1 MKIIQKDQ
9 REEFKTKKY
18 QGPNNFV
25 SEEERFVS
33 LKQSF
38 FQSLLSTDTG
48 VATLIC
54 DRPHQNMLLA
64 CIPNR
69 LGSDETAT
77 KTVIFP
83 LRTVWTKNHEK
94 YGREFFFKMKK
105 REMFI
110 NV

>member
-1 MKIIQKDQ
+1 MKIIQKEQ
-9 REEFKTKKY
+9 REESKTKKY

-25 SEEERFVS
+25 GEEECFES
-33 LKQSF
+33 LQQSF

-48 VATLIC
+48 VATLVY

-69 LGSDETAT
+69 LGSETAT

-83 LRTVWTKNHEK
+83 LRTVRTKNHEK
-94 YGREFFFKMKK
+94 LNSGQFFFFLPK
-105 REMFI
+105 
-110 NV
+110 

>member
-1 MKIIQKDQ
+1 MKIIQKEQ
-9 REEFKTKKY
+9 REGFKTKKY

-25 SEEERFVS
+25 SEEERFES
-33 LKQSF
+33 LQQSF

-48 VATLIC
+48 VATLVC

-69 LGSDETAT
+69 LGSETAT

-83 LRTVWTKNHEK
+83 LRTVRTKNHEK
-94 YGREFFFKMKK
+94 YGREFLRFF
-105 REMFI
+105 
-110 NV
+110 

>member
-1 MKIIQKDQ
+1 MKIVQKEQ

-25 SEEERFVS
+25 GEKERFES
-33 LKQSF
+33 LQQPF

-48 VATLIC
+48 VATLVC

-69 LGSDETAT
+69 LESKATT

-83 LRTVWTKNHEK
+83 LRTVRMKNHEK
-94 YGREFFFKMKK
+94 YGREFFK
-105 REMFI
+105 I
-110 NV
+110 

>member
-1 MKIIQKDQ
+1 MKIIQKEQ

-25 SEEERFVS
+25 SEEEHFES
-33 LKQSF
+33 LQQPF

-48 VATLIC
+48 VATLVC

-69 LGSDETAT
+69 LGA
-77 KTVIFP
+77 KPQRKP
-83 LRTVWTKNHEK
+83 LFFYLGP
-94 YGREFFFKMKK
+94 YGRKTTRNTGESFLRFLRLK
-105 REMFI
+105 
-110 NV
+110 

>member
-1 MKIIQKDQ
+1 MKIIQKEQ

-25 SEEERFVS
+25 GEEERFES
-33 LKQSF
+33 LQQSF

-48 VATLIC
+48 VATLVC

-83 LRTVWTKNHEK
+83 LRTVRTKNYEK
-94 YGREFFFKMKK
+94 YGREFLCKIGHP
-105 REMFI
+105 EA
-110 NV
+110 